1 MATKMIH
8 LVSTVRSNYA
18 EDGGDAF
25 VDPIGCYDNLGDAV
39 ALSKKI
45 KTHKPVKGI
54 KYDYL
59 NDFDDCVVIS
69 LPLNGTIR
77 HDQ

>member
-1 MATKMIH
+1 MTTKKIH
-8 LVSTVRSNYA
+8 VVFTVRTHRK

-45 KTHKPVKGI
+45 KDHKPVEGI

-59 NDFDDCVVIS
+59 NDYDDCVVIS
-69 LPLNGTIR
+69 LPINDHIR
-77 HDQ
+77 HD